1 MLICSHAFC
10 YSYLTGLE
18 RCTLGGA
25 RFGLIQSRKK
35 IMNKRD
41 LKTIHRQLNRWLEDL
56 YRDADCNLDGLEVLD
71 EPLPDI
77 VDRASNHIERALSH
91 NFCDRGNLLIKKI
104 NRALN
109 DIADGTYGVCNLCG
123 EDIAIK
129 RLKASPVTRYC
140 LSCKTEL
147 ETRKRLTEA

>member
-1 MLICSHAFC
+1 
-10 YSYLTGLE
+10 
-18 RCTLGGA
+18 
-25 RFGLIQSRKK
+25 
-35 IMNKRD
+35 MNKRD
-41 LKTIHRQLNRWLEDL
+41 LKTIHNKLNRWLEDL
-56 YRDADCNLDGLEVLD
+56 SSDADCNLDGLKVSE

-77 VDRASNHIERALSH
+77 VDRASTSIERTLSH
-91 NFCDRGNLLIKKI
+91 SFCDRENVLIKKI

-109 DIADGTYGVCNLCG
+109 DIADGVYGVCNLCG

-140 LSCKTEL
+140 ITCKTEL

>member
-1 MLICSHAFC
+1 
-10 YSYLTGLE
+10 
-18 RCTLGGA
+18 
-25 RFGLIQSRKK
+25 
-35 IMNKRD
+35 MNKRD

-56 YRDADCNLDGLEVLD
+56 YRDADCNLSGLDVLD

-77 VDRASNHIERALSH
+77 VDRASNNIERALSH